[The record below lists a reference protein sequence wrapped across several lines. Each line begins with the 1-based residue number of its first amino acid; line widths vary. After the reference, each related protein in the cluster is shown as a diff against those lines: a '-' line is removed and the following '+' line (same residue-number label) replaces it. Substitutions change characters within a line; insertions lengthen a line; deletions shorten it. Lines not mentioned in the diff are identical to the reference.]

1 MHYAISR
8 EAANARIAD
17 WRRQAEREAVA
28 AAVTPARPKRPRAA
42 RKWIPVGIPGW
53 RLRQPAQEPS
63 R

>member
-1 MHYAISR
+1 MHYAVSH
-8 EAANARIAD
+8 ETAKARIAD

-28 AAVTPARPKRPRAA
+28 RAA
-42 RKWIPVGIPGW
+42 APAPPTPPQTTRKRIRVGLPGW

>member
-17 WRRQAEREAVA
+17 WRRQAEREAAARA
-28 AAVTPARPKRPRAA
+28 AASASPNSPRTT
-42 RKWIPVGIPGW
+42 RKPILVGLPGW
-53 RLRQPAQEPS
+53 RLRQPAREA